1 MTTLPTRAVSLLL
14 ALGAGCVDQQPL
26 TFDLPEGIPGP
37 VVPEANPLTE
47 ARFQLGRR
55 LFFDRALSGDGS
67 IACADCHLRKHAFAD
82 PRPRSEGAHGDPTL
96 RNSPGL
102 QNAGYYATFSWA
114 APAISTIEQFL
125 LLPMFGEDPIE
136 MGITGK
142 EQDVLDR
149 LSSDPVT
156 VRGFRQAFGE
166 EPTLDGAR
174 DALAGFVRGMVSFDS
189 PYDRYTLRGERD
201 AMTESE
207 LRGMDLF
214 FSEKFECHHCHGGLH
229 LSRSLNHERS
239 AFANI
244 AFDNT
249 GLYETYPGEDPG
261 IYSTTGQEVD
271 KGRFR
276 PPSLRNVALTA
287 PYMHDG
293 SVQTLEEVLAIYAA
307 GGRVLTEGP
316 HAGDGR
322 THPSKSQFV
331 IGFDASEA
339 ELSDLLAFLRALTD
353 VSFLDDNRFSNPH
366 DGSP

>member
-1 MTTLPTRAVSLLL
+1 MRVLSSPVLL
-14 ALGAGCVDQQPL
+14 AGLLAACDADAPVEL
-26 TFDLPEGIPGP
+26 DLPEGVPGP
-37 VVPEANPLTE
+37 AVPEANPLTE

-55 LFFDRALSGDGS
+55 LFYDRKLSGDGT
-67 IACADCHLRKHAFAD
+67 IACSDCHLREHAFAD
-82 PRPRSEGAHGDPTL
+82 PRTRSEGAHGDLTL

-114 APAISTIEQFL
+114 APAIATLEQFI

-136 MGITGK
+136 MGITGH
-142 EQDVLDR
+142 EDNVLAR
-149 LSSDPVT
+149 LEADDET
-156 VRGFRQAFGE
+156 VQGFRRAFGGQ
-166 EPTLDGAR
+166 PTLDGAR
-174 DALAGFVRGMVSFDS
+174 DALATFVRGMVSFDS
-189 PYDRYTLRGERD
+189 PYDRYTLRGELD
-201 AMTESE
+201 ALTESE
-207 LRGMDLF
+207 KRGMDLF

-261 IYSTTGQEVD
+261 IYSTTGREVD

-293 SVQTLEEVLAIYAA
+293 SVQTLEEVLAMYAE

-322 THPSKSQFV
+322 LHPSKSQFV
-331 IGFDASEA
+331 IGFEASNA
-339 ELSDLLAFLRALTD
+339 ELDDMLAFLRALTD
-353 VSFLDDNRFSNPH
+353 VSFIDDNRFSNPH
-366 DGSP
+366 EGQP